1 MIILW
6 PPYATIFN
14 MKKINKSIFSV
25 LLFSL
30 SLALSSAL
38 SANERATLAGGC
50 FWGMEEIIRHLPGVK
65 STQVGYTGGSVENAT
80 YDLVRTGAS
89 GHAESVEITFDPK
102 IMSYKKLL
110 TFFFRMHDPTT
121 MNQQGNDKG
130 TQYRSV
136 IFYHSPEQKRIA
148 EETILLINN
157 SKKWNKPIVTQLTP
171 AGKFYK
177 AEDYHQDY
185 LQKNP
190 KGYTCHFL
198 RPE

>member
-1 MIILW
+1 MAILW
-6 PPYATIFN
+6 PHYATIFN
-14 MKKINKSIFSV
+14 MKKINKIV
-25 LLFSL
+25 LSFLFITISL
-30 SLALSSAL
+30 TTH
-38 SANERATLAGGC
+38 ANEVATVAGGC

-65 STQVGYTGGSVENAT
+65 STQVGYTGGKIENAT
-80 YDLVRTGAS
+80 YNLVSTGTS
-89 GHAESVEITFDPK
+89 GHAESVEVTFDPK
-102 IMSYKKLL
+102 IMSYKKFL

-121 MNQQGNDKG
+121 LNQQGNDKG

-136 IFYHSPEQKRIA
+136 IFYHSPVQKRIA
-148 EETILLINN
+148 EELILQINN
-157 SKKWNKPIVTQLTP
+157 SKKWSRPIVTQLVP

-177 AEDYHQDY
+177 AEEYHQDY

>member
-1 MIILW
+1 MIL
-6 PPYATIFN
+6 
-14 MKKINKSIFSV
+14 SIFV
-25 LLFSL
+25 FIFSL
-30 SLALSSAL
+30 GLYA
-38 SANERATLAGGC
+38 EEKATVAGGC

-65 STQVGYTGGSVENAT
+65 STLVGYTGGSVENAT
-80 YDLVRTGAS
+80 YDLVRTGSS
-89 GHAESVEITFDPK
+89 GHAESVEVTFDPK
-102 IMSYKKLL
+102 IMSYKKFL

-121 MNQQGNDKG
+121 LNQQGNDKG
-130 TQYRSV
+130 SQYRSV

-148 EETILLINN
+148 EETIFLLNK
-157 SKKWNKPIVTQLTP
+157 SKKWKKPIVTQLVP